1 MSKKKSASTEKDIQ
15 SAESVPES
23 EKIKDV
29 VNETVD
35 EAIKAEDEAASEN
48 ASTPE
53 ADADESEDDAPEKAD
68 DAKPAAKQPP
78 EESLKIMQLHHD
90 AHNDEKP
97 APEPER
103 VQPHNSETYSAAP
116 RVPVQDAGK
125 AQAAADPRKN
135 GSKRTTLLAIIA
147 MIIGVIAICFAG
159 YDIKLKSQEANMLK
173 SKAAM
178 EEQLVMTV
186 SADIPVISTKNGLTY
201 SEDPNPIIAK
211 VPDQLRPYIGQ
222 YPSEGDLHI
231 DGLEAL
237 NLEGTHTVTFVLS
250 DTDQY
255 GQTVEKTYSMM
266 VEVAEGRATLQAAEP
281 SASPEAS
288 ASADPEAS
296 ASASASPEPTSDI
309 PDIGIYDTL
318 GPGRDTYV
326 ETPTPEPDDSDE
338 VTVISE
344 GQTSCEE
351 SGGSW
356 NEVTGVCNY
365 N

>member
-1 MSKKKSASTEKDIQ
+1 MSKKKAASTEKDIQ
-15 SAESVPES
+15 SAESVSES

-29 VNETVD
+29 VNKTVD

-53 ADADESEDDAPEKAD
+53 ADAGESENDAPEKAD
-68 DAKPAAKQPP
+68 DAKPAAELPP
-78 EESLKIMQLHHD
+78 EESLKIMQLHQD

-97 APEPER
+97 APEPAP
-103 VQPHNSETYSAAP
+103 PHNSETYSAVP

-125 AQAAADPRKN
+125 AQAAADPHKS
-135 GSKRTTLLAIIA
+135 GSKHTTLLAIIA

-178 EEQLVMTV
+178 EEQLAMTV
-186 SADIPVISTKNGLTY
+186 STDIPVISTKNGLIY
-201 SEDPNPIIAK
+201 SEDPNPIITK

-266 VEVAEGRATLQAAEP
+266 VEVAEGRATIQTAEP

-356 NEVTGVCNY
+356 NNVTSVCNY